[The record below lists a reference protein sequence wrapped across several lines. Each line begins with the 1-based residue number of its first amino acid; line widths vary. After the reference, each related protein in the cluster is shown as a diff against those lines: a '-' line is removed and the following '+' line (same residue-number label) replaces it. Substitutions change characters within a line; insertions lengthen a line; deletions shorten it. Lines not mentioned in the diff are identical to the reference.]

1 MAANRLTAKYLFING
16 IIVLSLFSCASKN
29 SNENGVLTPVTS
41 NIFTTKDSTVANNS
55 EGFLYTGDSVEIPA
69 FEIEIILS
77 KKADQKLKAGKETI
91 IVKAFFSGIPKDT
104 TLKEYKEDGEI
115 GIVFP
120 EIELSNTRI
129 AKFQGI
135 RFSRK
140 IYDAL
145 ADKDISLLINVYSG
159 RRSTS
164 DNLLNCDILS
174 EKISKVKG
182 KRFTLHGK
190 LIYGDDQVQE

>member
-1 MAANRLTAKYLFING
+1 MAANRQTEKYLSITG
-16 IIVLSLFSCASKN
+16 IIVLTLFSCASKKN
-29 SNENGVLTPVTS
+29 NQNGGLTPVTS
-41 NIFTTKDSTVANNS
+41 NSSTRKDSADADNS
-55 EGFLYTGDSVEIPA
+55 EGFRYTGDSIEIPA
-69 FEIEIILS
+69 FEIEINLS
-77 KKADQKLKAGKETI
+77 NKADQKLKAGKETI

-104 TLKEYKEDGEI
+104 TLKEYKDDGEI

-135 RFSRK
+135 KFSRK
-140 IYDAL
+140 TYDAL
-145 ADKDISLLINVYSG
+145 ADKDITLLINVYSG
-159 RRSTS
+159 RKSTS

-182 KRFTLHGK
+182 KRLTLHGK
-190 LIYGDDQVQE
+190 LIYGDD